1 MLSNSN
7 FRRSARAVLRG
18 GPRDHTIAAVVVLG
32 IAATA
37 TVAGT
42 TTDGSGPSVVAAVL
56 GWLERWQGA
65 LALAGFAIA
74 IWAGLVRGNLAAF
87 LGGITLAMV
96 AIYLPG
102 LVTPLV
108 SGTF

>member
-1 MLSNSN
+1 M
-7 FRRSARAVLRG
+7 
-18 GPRDHTIAAVVVLG
+18 AALVALG

-42 TTDGSGPSVVAAVL
+42 ATEGSGPSDVAAVL

-74 IWAGLVRGNLAAF
+74 IWAGLVRGNLAAL
-87 LGGITLAMV
+87 LGGIALAMG

-102 LVTPLV
+102 LATPLV